1 MYEIVFSD
9 EALKYI
15 STVTKKERA
24 QINDYYRH
32 FAYELASMLILHIDH
47 D

>member
-24 QINDYYRH
+24 QIKKRL
-32 FAYELASMLILHIDH
+32 FSKFLITKIPDS
-47 D
+47 

>member
-1 MYEIVFSD
+1 MRLYFCD

-24 QINDYYRH
+24 QIKNHYRH
-32 FAYELASMLILHIDH
+32 FAYEPVLLPI
-47 D
+47 